1 MTRIVSRRELKGKFY
16 NLPMQLSNVEI
27 FSKDILFSDPFAF
40 SQGIFLFKC
49 ISLEKKKIPIRIKCS
64 YNK

>member
-49 ISLEKKKIPIRIKCS
+49 ISLEKKKS
-64 YNK
+64 LSA

>member
-1 MTRIVSRRELKGKFY
+1 MTRIVSLRELKGKFY
-16 NLPMQLSNVEI
+16 NLPLQLSNVEI

-49 ISLEKKKIPIRIKCS
+49 ISLEKKNPHPHKMFL
-64 YNK
+64 